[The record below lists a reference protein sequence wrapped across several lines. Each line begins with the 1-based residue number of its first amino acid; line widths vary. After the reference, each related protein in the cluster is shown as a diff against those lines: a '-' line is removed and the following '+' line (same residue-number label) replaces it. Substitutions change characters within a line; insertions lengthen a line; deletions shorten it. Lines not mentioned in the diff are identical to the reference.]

1 MYETFYRLTAS
12 VACTVWAKPAFLRIL
27 FIFLAFAV
35 KNPRMSFIFSS
46 HSRQA
51 AYFLKRLCLLIKSL
65 TSSSLQATMWWCW
78 THLVL
83 AWVSMATPTLC
94 QSGDWGSG
102 FEMEPAI
109 TATNET
115 SRAAGD
121 EPVRIGNH
129 QDWMTSAAF
138 SPPASPELR
147 YGPQPDK
154 CSVHFS
160 TTATSARRLKA
171 QREQLAYLQA
181 VQHANKA
188 VIENLEQFVGAE
200 LGDQTYEDLIREN
213 VVGIAEDNSSCH
225 EVVEKA
231 EEDMQKQLEGEESS
245 AGMQR

>member
-1 MYETFYRLTAS
+1 
-12 VACTVWAKPAFLRIL
+12 
-27 FIFLAFAV
+27 
-35 KNPRMSFIFSS
+35 
-46 HSRQA
+46 
-51 AYFLKRLCLLIKSL
+51 
-65 TSSSLQATMWWCW
+65 MWCCW

-138 SPPASPELR
+138 PTPASPELR

-245 AGMQR
+245 AGMQRMRDGASAFEDLLRVAGDIANRLETSSQALHASFSKQLKDTAKIHR